1 MKINTIKK
9 EKTIEEVVRVEYI
22 AGDGQ
27 VFSTEDEC
35 KKYEESALFA
45 ISKQLKRL
53 TEREISQ
60 NEIHDDS
67 CVEEIVEIFDIQT
80 EKDLDN
86 LKKYLYL
93 RAMKNGASEEIID
106 SCFTSKDGKR
116 KDFVIENVTVGHEV
130 MIFWT
135 YDEDCFWVY
144 KDGSINGYCE
154 YFKERITKLITPE
167 SKEEKPKC

>member
-35 KKYEESALFA
+35 KKYEESALFT

-60 NEIHDDS
+60 SEIHDDS
-67 CVEEIVEIFDIQT
+67 CEEEFVEIFDIQT
-80 EKDLDN
+80 EK
-86 LKKYLYL
+86 YLYL
-93 RAMKNGASEEIID
+93 KAMKNGASEQTID

-130 MIFWT
+130 MIFWS
-135 YDEDCFWVY
+135 YDDDYFWVY

-167 SKEEKPKC
+167 SKEENLNAEN